1 MSLKQLTKE
10 MIDEVFHPVLE
21 ITDLRRAQRQPL
33 FSRKIGWYYAFQRDS
48 GAWQLLSAVESSPQ
62 WGSTRQRTRFP
73 RVHVWERCQVFENDE
88 ALWAW
93 IAKNDVVI
101 ELPQPSSQAEVAVAL
116 YRLVY
121 GDDWDAAVGVDGWP
135 KVSPATAK
143 YLFEKFIELDRRC
156 HRGVLPGGL
165 WLNVGFGQDESI
177 PDWKVRPAR
186 LLFNS
191 DTTLFHLY
199 VDRGSYP
206 RVRAVRQ
213 WQGADFYKEITIAP
227 SIEEAQAECQKQV
240 PYPIAW
246 GPLTPVYPEAPD
258 IPVYEMV
265 SKWQSPYSE
274 PTPSHSQKEAL
285 YA

>member
-1 MSLKQLTKE
+1 
-10 MIDEVFHPVLE
+10 
-21 ITDLRRAQRQPL
+21 
-33 FSRKIGWYYAFQRDS
+33 
-48 GAWQLLSAVESSPQ
+48 
-62 WGSTRQRTRFP
+62 
-73 RVHVWERCQVFENDE
+73 
-88 ALWAW
+88 
-93 IAKNDVVI
+93 
-101 ELPQPSSQAEVAVAL
+101 VAL

-177 PDWKVRPAR
+177 PDWKVQPAR
-186 LLFNS
+186 LLFNT
-191 DTTLFHLY
+191 DTTRFYLY
-199 VDRGSYP
+199 ARMGNYP

-213 WQGADFYKEITIAP
+213 WQGADFSKEVVVA
-227 SIEEAQAECQKQV
+227 SGLEEAQAECQKQV

-265 SKWQSPYSE
+265 SKWQSPCPNPS
-274 PTPSHSQKEAL
+274 PSHSHNKEVL